1 METAYLCSNCG
12 ASVILNDDSACKC
25 CFCGTEFHE
34 RNVIDRPNGGFY
46 VGALTPSNLRTITC
60 RSCGKTMGESSSSK
74 LEPKVC
80 LYCGSDDITSGSGE
94 MMFPKDMIYAPFSC
108 DRKEAEEAYLL
119 SVKKDKIKGRAHS
132 TREYLDALT
141 PVYIPCFFYDYHTFA
156 NTILSVVPF
165 VKQPRNIGEKVLSA
179 FLITDISV
187 ERTSNVVTPYPKT
200 IASEMAWQN
209 LPICACNVMDQKKS
223 DQVSPFLSKSGTTS
237 TGSAS
242 DIKDAVILNIDRGA
256 KEIEDNFFSRIK
268 EFVKECVI
276 TENLEHF
283 SITSFVDNTVY
294 NPAVGQLIYI
304 PFWVMKVRKKDQSLT
319 WCMNAISG
327 KSSEVSFEPIDKKP
341 VKEEEP
347 TLKSMS
353 KKRIKA
359 FKLEDLGGP
368 DKPVNYRTFMIDS
381 VASSITAEMTLNE
394 MSADKSLLHL
404 EKARRNSQTS
414 LEVPIVRAYQEE
426 AEKAVK
432 ESQKTSIPSAPVPLP
447 TKHSPLYLMK
457 EEAMTRSL
465 GRGQRLPEKPLDRR
479 VGNEAE
485 FDNRNDTHESLAVEF
500 GLSDLPEYD
509 PSGPDPFKK

>member
-12 ASVILNDDSACKC
+12 ASVILNDDSDSKC
-25 CFCGTEFHE
+25 CFCGTKFRED
-34 RNVIDRPNGGFY
+34 NVIDRPNGGFY
-46 VGALTPSNLRTITC
+46 VGTLSPFHLRTINC
-60 RSCGKTMGESSSSK
+60 KSCGKTMGESASAK

-80 LYCGSDDITSGSGE
+80 LYCGSDDITSGSSD
-94 MMFPKDMIYAPFSC
+94 MSFPKELIYAPFSC

-119 SVKKDKIKGRAHS
+119 SVKKDKLKGRAHS
-132 TREYLDALT
+132 AREYLDAIT

-165 VKQPRNIGEKVLSA
+165 VKQPKNIGEKVLSA
-179 FLITDISV
+179 FLISDISV

-209 LPICACNVMDQKKS
+209 LPICACNVMDLKKA
-223 DQVSPFLSKSGTTS
+223 DQVSPFLSKPGTTS
-237 TGSAS
+237 TGSVS

-256 KEIEDNFFSRIK
+256 KDIEDSFFSRIK

-304 PFWVMKVRKKDQSLT
+304 PFWVMKVRKKDQALT

-327 KSSEVSFEPIDKKP
+327 KSSEVSFEAVEKEP
-341 VKEEEP
+341 VKEEQP
-347 TLKSMS
+347 TLESMS
-353 KKRIKA
+353 KKKIRP
-359 FKLEDLGGP
+359 FRLEDLGGP

-381 VASSITAEMTLNE
+381 VASSIASEMMLNE
-394 MSADKSLLHL
+394 MSADKSLMHL
-404 EKARRNSQTS
+404 EKTRKNAQVS
-414 LEVPIVRAYQEE
+414 LNVPVARAYQEE
-426 AEKAVK
+426 AEQAVK
-432 ESQKTSIPSAPVPLP
+432 ESRKTSIPSAPVPLP

-457 EEAMTRSL
+457 EEAMNRSL

-479 VGNEAE
+479 VGNEAQ
-485 FDNRNDTHESLAVEF
+485 FDDRHDTRESIAVEF